1 MVNHQFINKNH
12 RYSIIHTLIYFCLLD
27 LDKSDSGTYTCVVSS
42 RSGKTTWDAMLRLEN
57 PTNPNIHFFRAAELS
72 TLPGAPSKPHIIDQ
86 TDSSA
91 TISWSRNNK
100 IGSSSLLGYQ
110 VSYNLLDFCKNY

>member
-1 MVNHQFINKNH
+1 
-12 RYSIIHTLIYFCLLD
+12 
-27 LDKSDSGTYTCVVSS
+27 
-42 RSGKTTWDAMLRLEN
+42 MLRLEN

-110 VSYNLLDFCKNY
+110 VSSNLLGFYNICKFNFFKLILHYFHLG